1 MGQYDECQ
9 YRYYRP
15 KTLPVIGNRHP
26 TRHMVHH
33 SVRHKSN
40 NLGGKERHAQVKQPG
55 IQPGIPITDIGIGN
69 VMQTNARRDRP
80 VF

>member
-1 MGQYDECQ
+1 
-9 YRYYRP
+9 
-15 KTLPVIGNRHP
+15 
-26 TRHMVHH
+26 MVRN

-55 IQPGIPITDIGIGN
+55 IQPGIPITDIGVGN
-69 VMQTNARRDRP
+69 VMQANARRDRP